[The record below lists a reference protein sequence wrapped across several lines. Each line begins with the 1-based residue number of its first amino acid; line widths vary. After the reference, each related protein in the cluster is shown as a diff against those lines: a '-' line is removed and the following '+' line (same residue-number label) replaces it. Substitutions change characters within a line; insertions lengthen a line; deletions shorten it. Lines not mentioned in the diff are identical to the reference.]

1 MGDVYLAKH
10 RRMEREVALK
20 TLPAAMT
27 QDQNAIRRFQR
38 EVQAA
43 AKLSHPNVVTAFDA
57 DEANG
62 VHYFVME
69 YVDGIDLSAVVK
81 KQGVLKVDVAVDYI
95 LQAARGLEYAHEEG
109 IIHRDIKP
117 ANLLLDK
124 KGTIK
129 ILDMG
134 LARIEDEAHDIP
146 ATQLTQ
152 DGSVMG
158 TIDYMA
164 PEQAKDTHTADARS
178 DIYSLGCS
186 FYYLL
191 TGESVYSGSTMVN
204 RIMAHQNDAIPS
216 LSGKHVHIPADIDAV
231 YQKMIAKRPEDR
243 FQTMEEVIDAI
254 NHCGLIKSSK
264 VVSTD
269 PANSELHKFQH
280 SQRVASSP
288 TIVMSEDVMA
298 AELPQADSQNAT
310 PASGFLNHTLDGT
323 VFKPLQKRKKSI
335 GKRGWIVTGLVLASL
350 IFMAGIVLKVDTS
363 VGTII
368 LDIDQPELTGAVV
381 TVDDQKKV
389 TLKTGEGKEPIEVVA
404 DEKTHTLKVT
414 KAGFETFTRQFTV
427 TAGKKESIKV
437 RLVPLPVTEELPPP
451 ENT

>member
-1 MGDVYLAKH
+1 MA
-10 RRMEREVALK
+10 
-20 TLPAAMT
+20 
-27 QDQNAIRRFQR
+27 
-38 EVQAA
+38 
-43 AKLSHPNVVTAFDA
+43 
-57 DEANG
+57 
-62 VHYFVME
+62 
-69 YVDGIDLSAVVK
+69 
-81 KQGVLKVDVAVDYI
+81 
-95 LQAARGLEYAHEEG
+95 
-109 IIHRDIKP
+109 HRDQP
-117 ANLLLDK
+117 
-124 KGTIK
+124 
-129 ILDMG
+129 
-134 LARIEDEAHDIP
+134 
-146 ATQLTQ
+146 
-152 DGSVMG
+152 
-158 TIDYMA
+158 
-164 PEQAKDTHTADARS
+164 
-178 DIYSLGCS
+178 
-186 FYYLL
+186 
-191 TGESVYSGSTMVN
+191 
-204 RIMAHQNDAIPS
+204 IPS
-216 LSGKHVHIPADIDAV
+216 LSSSHVHVPSEVDGI